1 MDNKANEDHALW
13 GTVTLALPH
22 LTEWSIEGTEVSE
35 KGTDL
40 REFLSELNAQSQ
52 GKPVTLSINL
62 LLSLGGGE

>member
-22 LTEWSIEGTEVSE
+22 LTEWSIEGTEFAI

-40 REFLSELNAQSQ
+40 GEFLEELNTQGK

-62 LLSLGGGE
+62 LLSLRDG